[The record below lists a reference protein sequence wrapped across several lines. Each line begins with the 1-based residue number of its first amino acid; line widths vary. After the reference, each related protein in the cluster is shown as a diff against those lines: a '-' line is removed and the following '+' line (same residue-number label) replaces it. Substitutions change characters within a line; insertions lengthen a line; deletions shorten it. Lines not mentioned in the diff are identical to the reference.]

1 MFGYSNGNAGYELA
15 NEHQLSEILANF
27 SSDYIYDV
35 IDNHINKRYEFAINA
50 KPNMVNVFRSNFDNI
65 RANYPMDVEN
75 TNSVELDVYKN
86 IIDTICNKCNV
97 SHIDDS
103 DDNIYLLASTLYDF
117 LVCGFN
123 AHMTN
128 FLINLIVSE
137 QNSIYSALELE
148 NLKKSKDSSTIYNKK
163 VMDNSKLAVIN
174 ANLPTVIQY
183 ISTLDIRMADI
194 LANCYQQPIVD
205 LLNSN
210 FSEDFNIFTDFMKT
224 IISNQYLFPEY
235 VTELRLRIQNIRGE
249 YK

>member
-35 IDNHINKRYEFAINA
+35 IDNHISKRYEFAVIA

-65 RANYPMDVEN
+65 RANYPMDIKN
-75 TNSVELDVYKN
+75 TNAIEQDVYNN
-86 IIDTICNKCNV
+86 IIDIICNKCNISHV
-97 SHIDDS
+97 SDT
-103 DDNIYLLASTLYDF
+103 DDNKYLLATTLYDF

-128 FLINLIVSE
+128 FLINLIVTE

-174 ANLPTVIQY
+174 ANLPTVVQY
-183 ISTLDIRMADI
+183 ISTLDITMADI
-194 LANCYQQPIVD
+194 LSNQYQLPIVE
-205 LLNSN
+205 LITSN
-210 FSEDFNIFTDFMKT
+210 FSEEVSIFSDFMKT
-224 IISNQYLFPEY
+224 IISNPQLFPEY
-235 VTELRLRIQNIRGE
+235 ITELRLRIQNIRGD